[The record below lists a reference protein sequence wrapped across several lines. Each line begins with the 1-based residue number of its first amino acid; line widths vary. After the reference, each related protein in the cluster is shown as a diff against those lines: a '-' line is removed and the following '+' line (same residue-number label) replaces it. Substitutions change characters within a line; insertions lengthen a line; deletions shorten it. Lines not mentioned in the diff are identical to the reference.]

1 MQLHAD
7 DGARAIPRLSLRP
20 AGTVVLARVNAALS
34 ELVLNGSGTLFADG
48 RQTVR

>member
-7 DGARAIPRLSLRP
+7 DGARAIPPALPSP
-20 AGTVVLARVNAALS
+20 AGAVVLARVNAALS